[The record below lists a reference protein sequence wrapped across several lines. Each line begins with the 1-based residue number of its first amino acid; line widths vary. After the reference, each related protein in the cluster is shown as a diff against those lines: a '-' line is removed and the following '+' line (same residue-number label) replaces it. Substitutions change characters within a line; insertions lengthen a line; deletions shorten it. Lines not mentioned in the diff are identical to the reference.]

1 MMDEIDEILD
11 KAPFYIEQ
19 VGIRQVREKVYYS
32 ESAINGPKA
41 AVDILAEEIRYY
53 DREVIGIVNVDSKLT
68 PLNVSICSIG
78 TINRSLVNPRE
89 MLKTSILSN
98 ASGVV
103 VMHNHPSGSVEP
115 SEQDF
120 AITQRLS
127 IVYKMMGIDLLD
139 HIIVG
144 DEDVYYSFS
153 ENEKIPKD
161 DLTFEKMIQPSE
173 GLVL

>member
-1 MMDEIDEILD
+1 MMYEIDEILD

-19 VGIRQVREKVYYS
+19 VGIRQIREKVYYS
-32 ESAINGPKA
+32 ESAINSPKA

>member
-32 ESAINGPKA
+32 ESAINSPKA

-103 VMHNHPSGSVEP
+103 VMHNHPSGSLHP
-115 SEQDF
+115 SKYDDML
-120 AITQRLS
+120 TQSVKKAAEIMRIHFTDHV
-127 IVYKMMGIDLLD
+127 IVTDGC
-139 HIIVG
+139 
-144 DEDVYYSFS
+144 YYSYA
-153 ENEKIPKD
+153 ECGK
-161 DLTFEKMIQPSE
+161 L
-173 GLVL
+173 

>member
-32 ESAINGPKA
+32 ESAINSPKA

-103 VMHNHPSGSVEP
+103 VMHNHPSGSIEP

-120 AITQRLS
+120 AITKRLA
-127 IVYKMMGIDLLD
+127 IVYRMMGIDLLD

-144 DEDVYYSFS
+144 DEEKYYSFS
-153 ENEKIPKD
+153 ENDKIPKGEI
-161 DLTFEKMIQPSE
+161 TFDKLIVPTDGME
-173 GLVL
+173 L